1 MNLFGWMTGRTAQS
15 GREENRVARY
25 ARFARLFD
33 GWLVREN
40 TSLQTQAKRLCYNF
54 FRPVVTVSATWLAGQ
69 PLAFEV
75 ESGSETEAQYLSD
88 LWQRSGSDAAFLKSA
103 YQASIYGDA
112 CLKIES
118 GEQGAALKWL
128 DPSICFPE
136 FDPHDHTRLVAMVVA
151 YKTQLATGGDVEY
164 RADYR
169 NGRVTV
175 RIDDAVT
182 VEETYDDAAL
192 GGPPFVWIP
201 NDHVVGSCF
210 GRSDIEPIVQLV
222 ERYEHTALA
231 HFNVLDYHGS
241 PNLAVFGSA
250 KPQQETTEKGVK
262 TTFWFTS
269 PDGRIEMV
277 GWKGSFP
284 AYGDELERLRDAIA
298 EVSEVPR
305 VAFGQFDG
313 SSALSG
319 VALRILY
326 GPIVAK
332 TDRKRA
338 IWGPAL
344 ERAVW
349 MASSIDGFAFDP
361 DRIHAVWQDPMP
373 GDELA
378 ALEALEAKGR
388 LGVSRSQILKEL
400 EYSPEEIAAMTAERD
415 ADDERTAARRAA
427 LFDSGGQERE

>member
-1 MNLFGWMTGRTAQS
+1 MNLFGWSIGRTAQS

-33 GWLVREN
+33 GWMVREN
-40 TSLQTQAKRLCYNF
+40 TSLQTQSKRLVYNF

-75 ESGSETEAQYLSD
+75 ESGSDADAQYLSD
-88 LWQRSGSDAAFLKSA
+88 LWQRSGSDEAFLKTA
-103 YQASIYGDA
+103 YQAGIYGDA
-112 CLKIES
+112 CIKIEPS
-118 GEQGAALKWL
+118 EQGAVLKWI

-169 NGRVTV
+169 AGTVTV
-175 RIDDAVT
+175 RIDGHLVS
-182 VEETYDDAAL
+182 EGSYDEAAL

-201 NDHVVGSCF
+201 NDHVVGSCVA
-210 GRSDIEPIVQLV
+210 RSEIEPIVPLV

-250 KPQQETTEKGVK
+250 RPQSETTEKGVK
-262 TTFWFTS
+262 TVYWFNS
-269 PDGRIEMV
+269 PEGRIEMV
-277 GWKGSFP
+277 GWHGSFP
-284 AYGDELERLRDAIA
+284 AYGEELERLRDAIA
-298 EVSEVPR
+298 EISEVPR
-305 VAFGQFDG
+305 VAFGRMEG
-313 SSALSG
+313 TTAISG

-326 GPIVAK
+326 GPLVAK

-338 IWGPAL
+338 VWGPAL

-349 MASSIDGFAFDP
+349 MAAMVDGMSLDP
-361 DRIHAVWQDPMP
+361 ERIHAVWQDPMP
-373 GDELA
+373 GDDLA
-378 ALEALEAKGR
+378 QLEGLEAKAR

-400 EYSPEEIAAMTAERD
+400 EYSPEEIDAMAAERD
-415 ADDERTAARRAA
+415 AQDERDSARRAA
-427 LFDSGGQERE
+427 MFDSGGQERE